1 MNGRLTRTLIIGAA
15 AFFIQAAATADVF
28 AAADPTKVGV
38 VDPQAVLEKSKAGR
52 RALDALKE
60 YAQARQKL
68 LANDEEELKNL
79 EKQLKDQESGMSEAM
94 KRDKTGQFRNK
105 LQDYQKRAQEFNQEL
120 TGKQKELVDEYMKK
134 IGAATRVVAERGG
147 YTVVVDRGSDTT
159 IRIVIYSKDT
169 LDLTDQVIKE
179 FDRQNR

>member
-1 MNGRLTRTLIIGAA
+1 MRASFSQALIIGAA
-15 AFFIQAAATADVF
+15 AFVLSASVTCDLY
-28 AAADPTKVGV
+28 AADPAKVGV

-79 EKQLKDQESGMSEAM
+79 EKQLKDQESGMSETL
-94 KRDKTGQFRNK
+94 KREKTGQFRNK
-105 LQDYQKRAQEFNQEL
+105 LQDFQKRAQEFNQEL
-120 TGKQKELVDEYMKK
+120 GVKQKELVDEYMKK
-134 IGAATRVVAERGG
+134 IANATRTVAEKGG
-147 YTVVVDRGSDTT
+147 YTVVVDRGSDNT
-159 IRIVIYSKDT
+159 IKIVIYARDT
-169 LDLTDQVIKE
+169 LDLTDQVIRE

>member
-1 MNGRLTRTLIIGAA
+1 MRGRLFRTVLVGAA
-15 AFFIQAAATADVF
+15 AFFIQAVASDVF
-28 AAADPTKVGV
+28 AATEPAKVGI

-68 LANDEEELKNL
+68 LSNDEEELKNL
-79 EKQLKDQESGMSEAM
+79 EKQLKDQESGMSESM

-134 IGAATRVVAERGG
+134 IASATRAVAERGG

-159 IRIVIYSKDT
+159 IRIVIYAKDT